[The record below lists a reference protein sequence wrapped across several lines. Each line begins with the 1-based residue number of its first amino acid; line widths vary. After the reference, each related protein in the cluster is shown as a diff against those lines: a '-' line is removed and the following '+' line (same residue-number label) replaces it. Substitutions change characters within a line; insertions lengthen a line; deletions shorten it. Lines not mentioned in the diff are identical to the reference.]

1 MKRKSIIISVAVVI
15 LLAIFASTKLIS
27 NAKEM
32 DENIYKADTTSAV
45 FVSMEILSPQKLNT
59 GLIYEGSFEANKEI
73 QIVPERGGKI
83 TKSYVEL
90 GDYVTKGKPIAYI
103 DNDELLLSL
112 ENAQTQYN
120 DALKDFQRYKELA
133 GSEAVSQ
140 NVFDKAE
147 LALKGSKNGLDVIKK
162 QLTYMDISAPMNGF
176 ITFKN
181 FEQGAVISP
190 AMPIAAITDISSVKL
205 LILVPENAIARFKL
219 KQELTVTC
227 DAYSGKNYSG
237 TVEYIAIKA
246 DEAKNF
252 VVKIKVNND
261 TEEPIRA
268 GMFGKANLKINIDNA
283 LMINREAVV
292 GSTRQPQ
299 VYAVENGKA
308 TLKNVSL
315 GNVYDDKIE
324 VLSGLASG
332 NTIVTSGIINLYDG
346 ARVSQIIK

>member
-1 MKRKSIIISVAVVI
+1 M
-15 LLAIFASTKLIS
+15 
-27 NAKEM
+27 
-32 DENIYKADTTSAV
+32 
-45 FVSMEILSPQKLNT
+45 
-59 GLIYEGSFEANKEI
+59 
-73 QIVPERGGKI
+73 PERGGKI
-83 TKSYVEL
+83 SKSFVEM
-90 GDYVTKGKPIAYI
+90 GDYVTKGKPIAHI

-112 ENAQTQYN
+112 EDAQTQYN

-147 LALKGSKNGLDVIKK
+147 LALKGTKNGLDIIKK

-176 ITFKN
+176 ITYKN

-190 AMPIAAITDISSVKL
+190 AMPIATITDISSVKL

-219 KQELTVTC
+219 KQQIEITC
-227 DAYSGKNYSG
+227 GAYSGKSYSG
-237 TVEYIAIKA
+237 YVEYIAIKG

-252 VVKIKVNND
+252 VVKIKVINNQ
-261 TEEPIRA
+261 EEPIRA
-268 GMFGKANLKINIDNA
+268 GMFGKANLNISLDNA
-283 LMINREAVV
+283 LLINREAVV

-299 VYAVENGKA
+299 VYAAENGKA

-315 GNVYDDKIE
+315 GNVYDNKIE
-324 VLSGLASG
+324 ILSGLEPG
-332 NTIVTSGIINLYDG
+332 NTIITSGIINLYNG